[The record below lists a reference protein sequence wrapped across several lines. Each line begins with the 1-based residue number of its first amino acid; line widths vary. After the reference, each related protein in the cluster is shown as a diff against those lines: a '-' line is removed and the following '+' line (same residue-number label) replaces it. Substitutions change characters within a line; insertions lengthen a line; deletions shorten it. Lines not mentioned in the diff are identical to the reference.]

1 MSTDAPGVAPEAT
14 EASILKLPRWSGLFG
29 PAPLIALAWTV
40 AQIAFVIWPSIDTL
54 VQRALHVGFALALAV
69 IMLGRD
75 RTKAA
80 RWIYATLG
88 FLVLVPSIYLAWNA
102 NYLTSVRVEGLDAVT
117 PVQYV
122 FGLFLIVALFEAGR
136 RVLGLGLAIFSMLF
150 VLYFF
155 VGPYLPGQLA
165 HHYSGIEH
173 FVDIEFL
180 SLQGVFGVPVGV
192 SASTVFYFILFA
204 AVYDVFGGGRMI
216 IRLAFAI
223 TGRATGGP
231 AKAAVV
237 ASGLLGSVSG
247 SAVAN
252 VMSVGIF
259 TIPLMKR
266 VGYTARFA
274 GAVEAAAST
283 GAQLV
288 PPVMGAAAF
297 IMAEYLQ
304 VPYQTI
310 VLAAIIPSAIYYL
323 ALLFMVDL
331 RARAKNLAAT
341 DIGEHAPVREV
352 LTTRGHLLV
361 PLAWLVYRVVS
372 GFPVENAAV
381 ESGVITIVVGT
392 LRPGTRR
399 PLLAIVEALI
409 VSAERTV
416 VVALPCALA
425 GVVVAIIAF
434 TGLGTKFTGVMI
446 WLAAGHLWLLLLLA
460 MLASLVL
467 GTGMPTTS
475 AYIMAAVLMAPAL
488 IEIGLRPLTAHFFI
502 FYFSILSM
510 VTPPVALAAYAAA
523 SISRAPAADTGWSAF
538 MLSIPGFLIP
548 FTAVLHPGLLM
559 IGDVYDTIWGLLN
572 VAIGFAGVAVGI
584 IGWLFRPLALPWRCY
599 FFVVGLLTLLPDLWS
614 SIATLLLFAG
624 AVGWLW
630 LGQKGAHPGA
640 AATRNERMIS
650 VKRN

>member
-1 MSTDAPGVAPEAT
+1 MSMQERTAASEQT
-14 EASILKLPRWSGLFG
+14 EAGILTLTRWPDLLS
-29 PAPLIALAWTV
+29 PAPLIALTWTL

-69 IMLGRD
+69 TMFGRGRVRSTRWSYTVLG
-75 RTKAA
+75 
-80 RWIYATLG
+80 L
-88 FLVLVPSIYLAWNA
+88 LVLAPSLYIAWNA
-102 NYLTSVRVEGLDAVT
+102 NWLTSVRVQGLDDVT

-122 FGLFLIVALFEAGR
+122 LGLFLIVALFEAGR
-136 RVLGLGLAIFSMLF
+136 RVLGLGLAVFSSLF
-150 VLYFF
+150 VIYFF

-165 HHYSGIEH
+165 HHYSGIER
-173 FVDIEFL
+173 FVDTEFL
-180 SLQGVFGVPVGV
+180 SLQGVFGIPVGV

-204 AVYDVFGGGRMI
+204 AIYDVFGGGRMI

-274 GAVEAAAST
+274 GAIEAAAST

-297 IMAEYLQ
+297 IMADYLQ

-310 VLAAIIPSAIYYL
+310 VLAAILPSVVYYL

-331 RARAKNLAAT
+331 KARAENMGET
-341 DIGEHAPVREV
+341 DVGEHTPVREV
-352 LTTRGHLLV
+352 LITRGHLLV
-361 PLAWLVYRVVS
+361 PLAWLVYRIVS
-372 GFPVENAAV
+372 GFPVENAAI

-392 LRPGTRR
+392 LRAGTRR
-399 PLLAIVEALI
+399 SLLTIVEALI

-416 VVALPCALA
+416 GVALPCALA
-425 GVVVAIIAF
+425 GVVVAVIAF
-434 TGLGTKFTGVMI
+434 TGLGTKFTGIMI
-446 WLAAGHLWLLLLLA
+446 WLAAGHLWPLLVLT

-475 AYIMAAVLMAPAL
+475 AYIMAAVLLAPAL
-488 IEIGLRPLTAHFFI
+488 TEIGLQPLTAHFFI

-523 SISRAPAADTGWSAF
+523 SISRAPPADTGWSAF
-538 MLSIPGFLIP
+538 RLSIPGFLIP
-548 FTAVLHPGLLM
+548 FGAVLHPGLLL
-559 IGDVYDTIWGLLN
+559 IGDAGDAIWGLAN
-572 VAIGFAGVAVGI
+572 VIIGFAGIGI
-584 IGWLFRPLALPWRCY
+584 ALIGWLFQPLALPWRGY
-599 FFVVGLLTLLPDLWS
+599 FFIVGLMTLLPDLWS
-614 SIATLLLFAG
+614 SMATFLLFACV
-624 AVGWLW
+624 VGWLW
-630 LGQKGAHPGA
+630 FARKTLPQTGP
-640 AATRNERMIS
+640 RLRPRE
-650 VKRN
+650 